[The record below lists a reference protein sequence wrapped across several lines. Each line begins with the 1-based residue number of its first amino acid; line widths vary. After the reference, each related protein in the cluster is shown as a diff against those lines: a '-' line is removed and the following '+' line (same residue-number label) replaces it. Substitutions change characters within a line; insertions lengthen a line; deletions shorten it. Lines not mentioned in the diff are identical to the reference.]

1 MKNKF
6 KTKKFWVSLGG
17 MLIMLLQLF
26 GIKVDAP
33 YVNEVINA
41 LCGVCVFIGLL
52 SGDEQKSQ
60 TETSE
65 PQSDNSNSEEDDTN
79 EN

>member
-6 KTKKFWVSLGG
+6 KTKKFWVSLSG

-26 GIKVDAP
+26 GVKVNAP

-41 LCGVCVFIGLL
+41 LCGVCVLVGLMA
-52 SGDEQKSQ
+52 DDKKTQN
-60 TETSE
+60 ETSE
-65 PQSDNSNSEEDDTN
+65 TQIDNTNSEEDDTN